1 MTNKNSEEINLNYI
15 KIDGYML
22 RRFVIN
28 GANKLAKNRE
38 YVNSLNVFPVPDGDT
53 GTNMSMTAMA
63 AAAEAEKLNSPNFSE
78 VAQAVAKGALKGARG
93 NSGVI
98 LSQIYRGIF
107 KAAEGKAVITVPEL
121 ADCFMGAMET
131 AYKAV
136 MKPKEGTIL
145 TIIKALAEKSAEVV
159 FDNDDA
165 TIELIFSE
173 MIAYANEMLD
183 KTTDML
189 PQLKQAGVVD
199 AGGRG
204 LLYIIEGGFENI
216 GVDSKLESA
225 DKTAKTQQTA
235 AASSDEDI
243 KFGYCT
249 EFFVNPENGR
259 TENKTELVEFLE
271 EIGDSIVAV
280 ETEDLIKVHV
290 HTNHPGKVLERALKI
305 GPLEN
310 IKIENMRLQHTN
322 LISFSEELKPEKY
335 GFAAVAMG
343 DGIADIF
350 KEFGVNKIIKGG
362 NTMNPSTEE
371 ILNAVERV
379 NAETV
384 FVLPN
389 NKNIIMAAEQA
400 AQICEKKKVIVIKTT
415 SIPKGI
421 GAMVGFIN
429 ENSPEE
435 NTEAMTENMDAVI
448 GGQITFAV
456 KDTTIDGKVINEGD
470 YLCLVE
476 DKLTEVTKDLDEA
489 LEKLVDDMISR
500 NEDTSLV
507 CLYYGGDVTEEAA
520 NNELE
525 KLQEKYPDIE
535 FECRNGGQPL
545 YYYIVS
551 AE

>member
-1 MTNKNSEEINLNYI
+1 MINKSSEDINLNYI

-28 GANKLAKNRE
+28 GANKLSKNRE

-53 GTNMSMTAMA
+53 GTNMSMTAAA

-204 LLYIIEGGFENI
+204 LLYIIEGGFENL
-216 GVDSKLESA
+216 GVDSGLEGA
-225 DKTAKTQQTA
+225 DGTVKPVQTA
-235 AASSDEDI
+235 AQANADI

-249 EFFVNPENGR
+249 EFFVNAENGR
-259 TENKTELVEFLE
+259 TSNKAELVEFLE

-305 GPLEN
+305 GALEN

-322 LISFSEELKPEKY
+322 LISFSEQLKPEKY

-343 DGIADIF
+343 DGIGDIF
-350 KEFGVNKIIKGG
+350 KEFGVNTIIKGG

-379 NAETV
+379 NAQTV

-400 AQICEKKKVIVIKTT
+400 ARICESKKVIVIKTT

-429 ENSPEE
+429 DNSAEE
-435 NTEAMTENMDAVI
+435 NEAAMTENMDGVI

-456 KDTTIDGKVINEGD
+456 KDTVIDDKVINEGD
-470 YLCLVE
+470 YLSLVE
-476 DKLTEVTKDLDEA
+476 DKLTGVSKNLDEA
-489 LEKLVDDMISR
+489 LEALADDMISR

-507 CLYYGGDVTEEAA
+507 CLYYGADVTEEAA
-520 NNELE
+520 QANLD
-525 KLQEKYPDIE
+525 KLSEKYPDVE
-535 FECRNGGQPL
+535 FECRSGGQPL

>member
-1 MTNKNSEEINLNYI
+1 
-15 KIDGYML
+15 ML

>member
-1 MTNKNSEEINLNYI
+1 MNYI

-28 GANKLAKNRE
+28 GANKLAKNKE

-53 GTNMSMTAMA
+53 GTNMSMTAI
-63 AAAEAEKLNSPNFSE
+63 AAAEAAQKTNSPNFSE

-121 ADCFMGAMET
+121 SDCFTGAMET

-145 TIIKALAEKSAEVV
+145 TIIRALAEKAAETV

-165 TIELIFSE
+165 TLELIFKE
-173 MIAYANEMLD
+173 AIAYANEMLE

-204 LLYIIEGGFENI
+204 LLYIVEGGFENI
-216 GVDSKLESA
+216 GVDAGLEIG
-225 DKTAKTQQTA
+225 DTAAKSQQTA
-235 AASSDEDI
+235 AQSAPADI

-249 EFFVNPENGR
+249 EFFVNIENGR
-259 TENKTELVEFLE
+259 ADNKTELVEFLE

-280 ETEDLIKVHV
+280 DTEDLLKVHV

-305 GPLEN
+305 GQLEN

-322 LISFSEELKPEKY
+322 LISFAEQLKPEKY

-343 DGIADIF
+343 DGMADIF

-371 ILNAVERV
+371 ILNAIERI

-400 AQICEKKKVIVIKTT
+400 AQICESKKVIVIKTT
-415 SIPKGI
+415 SLPKGI

-429 ENSPEE
+429 DNSPEE
-435 NTEAMTENMDAVI
+435 NEAAMTENMDAVI

-456 KDTTIDGKVINEGD
+456 KDSVIDDKDIKQGD

-476 DKLTEVTKDLDEA
+476 DKLTDVSNDLNGA
-489 LEKLVDDMISR
+489 LESLVDDMIGK

-507 CLYYGGDVTEEAA
+507 CLYYGEEVSEEDASG
-520 NNELE
+520 NLE
-525 KLQEKYPDIE
+525 KLREKYPDIE
-535 FECRNGGQPL
+535 FDCRFGGQPL

>member
-1 MTNKNSEEINLNYI
+1 MTNKNSEEISLNYI

-204 LLYIIEGGFENI
+204 LLYIIEGGFEDI
-216 GVDSKLESA
+216 GVDSALESA
-225 DKTAKTQQTA
+225 DGAVKTQQTA
-235 AASSDEDI
+235 AASADADI

-400 AQICEKKKVIVIKTT
+400 AQICDKKKVIVIKTT

-456 KDTTIDGKVINEGD
+456 KDTTIDDKVINEGD

-489 LEKLVDDMISR
+489 LEKLVDDMVSR

-507 CLYYGGDVTEEAA
+507 CLYYGADVTEETA
-520 NNELE
+520 NNDLE

>member
-1 MTNKNSEEINLNYI
+1 MNYI

-28 GANKLAKNRE
+28 GANKLAKNKD

-53 GTNMSMTAMA
+53 GTNMSMTANA
-63 AAAEAEKLNSPNFSE
+63 AADAAQKTNSPNFSE

-98 LSQIYRGIF
+98 LSQIYRGVF

-145 TIIKALAEKSAEVV
+145 TITKALAEKAAETV

-165 TIELIFSE
+165 TLELIFTE
-173 MIAYANEMLD
+173 AIAYANEMLE

-204 LLYIIEGGFENI
+204 LLYIVEGGFENK
-216 GVDSKLESA
+216 GVDAVPESG
-225 DKTAKTQQTA
+225 DSTVKVQQTA
-235 AASSDEDI
+235 AQAAPADI

-249 EFFVNPENGR
+249 EFFINQENGR
-259 TENKTELVEFLE
+259 ADNKNELVEFLE
-271 EIGDSIVAV
+271 SIGDSIVAV
-280 ETEDLIKVHV
+280 DTEELLKVHV

-305 GPLEN
+305 GQLEN

-322 LISFSEELKPEKY
+322 LISFAEQLKPEKY

-343 DGIADIF
+343 DGMSDIF
-350 KEFGVNKIIKGG
+350 KELGVNKIIKGG

-400 AQICEKKKVIVIKTT
+400 AQICESKRVIVIKTT
-415 SIPKGI
+415 SLPKGI

-435 NTEAMTENMDAVI
+435 NEAAMKENMDAVT

-456 KDTTIDGKVINEGD
+456 KDTVIDDKVINEGD
-470 YLCLVE
+470 FLCLVD
-476 DKLTEVTKDLDEA
+476 DKLTDVSKDLDTA
-489 LEKLVDDMISR
+489 LECLVDDMIQR
-500 NEDTSLV
+500 NEDAGYV
-507 CLYYGGDVTEEAA
+507 CLYYGEDVKEEDAAA
-520 NNELE
+520 NLE
-525 KLQEKYPDIE
+525 KFTQKYPDVE
-535 FECRNGGQPL
+535 FDCRNGGQPL

>member
-235 AASSDEDI
+235 AASSDVDI

-379 NAETV
+379 NAENV

-456 KDTTIDGKVINEGD
+456 KDTTIDDKVINEGD

-507 CLYYGGDVTEEAA
+507 CLYYGEDVTEEAA
-520 NNELE
+520 NNDLE
-525 KLQEKYPDIE
+525 KLQGKYPDIE

>member
-28 GANKLAKNRE
+28 GANKLAKNME

-216 GVDSKLESA
+216 GVDSALESSDGA
-225 DKTAKTQQTA
+225 VKTQQTA
-235 AASSDEDI
+235 AASADVDI

-456 KDTTIDGKVINEGD
+456 KDTTIDDKVINEGD

-489 LEKLVDDMISR
+489 LEKLVDDMVSR

-507 CLYYGGDVTEEAA
+507 CLYYGADITEETA
-520 NNELE
+520 NNDLE